1 MSDITLSGC
10 NIATNDVLS
19 LEGSRSFNV
28 KGFSSYNGTYDNGRN
43 IYLPVDTSDP
53 TNTIQVNPDGVW
65 LGAGSPVPLGEYPV
79 AVISDDVIFEPYNIV
94 TNATSITN

>member
-28 KGFSSYNGTYDNGRN
+28 KGFSSYNGTYDYSRYIN
-43 IYLPVDTSDP
+43 LPVDTTAP
-53 TNTIQVNPDGVW
+53 TNTIQINPDGV
-65 LGAGSPVPLGEYPV
+65 
-79 AVISDDVIFEPYNIV
+79 
-94 TNATSITN
+94 